1 MVLMQNSQLC
11 KLSLGGDKCEHNFN
25 KFNTSVIPS
34 TSSIC
39 VGESSKQRAQLKDT
53 RAFGR
58 HHAKKGSTKPNN
70 SSWVMYENPN
80 TKGITC
86 NYCTKRGHVKV
97 KCNEQLLVD
106 YNMMKSIPNG
116 MFLQAHKFQIGNC
129 N

>member
-11 KLSLGGDKCEHNFN
+11 KLSLGGDKYEHNFN

-39 VGESSKQRAQLKDT
+39 VGESSKQ

-97 KCNEQLLVD
+97 KCN
-106 YNMMKSIPNG
+106 G
-116 MFLQAHKFQIGNC
+116 
-129 N
+129 